1 MYNKFDA
8 KISNSEGKRIK
19 PDWIRNLT
27 TIVYLNALEMI
38 LREGSLRDIKE
49 INLYGHRKDL
59 DLIDLKKLTET
70 TEIGVFTKKKL
81 VPNSIVNR
89 IMIEVIMEKIRE
101 VEEEINDEEFYLVKK
116 EEIMKKT
123 LQYEIHI
130 LNNERYEI

>member
-8 KISNSEGKRIK
+8 KISNSQDKKMKPEWIK
-19 PDWIRNLT
+19 NLT
-27 TIVYLNALEMI
+27 TVVYLNALEMI
-38 LREGSLRDIKE
+38 LREGSLNDVRE

-70 TEIGVFTKKKL
+70 TEIGIFTKKKL
-81 VPNSIVNR
+81 VPNSIVNK
-89 IMIEVIMEKIRE
+89 IMIEVIMERSRE
-101 VEEEINDEEFYLVKK
+101 IDEEINDDEYYLVKR
-116 EEIMKKT
+116 EETKKKT